1 MRADVAD
8 HCIAVG
14 VWHVEQRLDVLERVL
29 KDAVGRHALPPEE
42 GVQAGPAQ
50 RSVVFRSQEACRVMQ
65 PLHAEAP
72 ALRQVHLQRR
82 PEAVLQESSVW
93 AFKRSTPFR
102 AQLPCVCLL
111 SASASRHSSM
121 SMVWWSKQQTLSML
135 IIDAG

>member
-82 PEAVLQESSVW
+82 PEAVPAGELSLGVQAQHSLQS
-93 AFKRSTPFR
+93 AI
-102 AQLPCVCLL
+102 ALCLPTV
-111 SASASRHSSM
+111 SISI
-121 SMVWWSKQQTLSML
+121 QTF
-135 IIDAG
+135 IDVNGVVVKAADSLHVDH